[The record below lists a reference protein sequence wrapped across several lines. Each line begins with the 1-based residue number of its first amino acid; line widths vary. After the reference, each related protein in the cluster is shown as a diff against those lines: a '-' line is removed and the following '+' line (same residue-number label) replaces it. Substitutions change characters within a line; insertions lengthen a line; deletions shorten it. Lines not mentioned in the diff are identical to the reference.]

1 MFAESKDEIA
11 LILVGSE
18 DTDNPLA
25 DGDAYQHVA
34 IANPLGVVDFDF
46 LQLVQ
51 TDIKPSSTPGDCILY
66 ITLIYRQDC

>member
-18 DTDNPLA
+18 ETDNPLA
-25 DGDAYQHVA
+25 EADTYQNIA
-34 IANPLGVVDFDF
+34 IANPLGIVDFDF

-51 TDIKPSSTPGDCILY
+51 NDVKPSTVSGDCILS
-66 ITLIYRQDC
+66 TDAEQLCT